1 MDESK
6 TMEILL
12 KLQEVSELFTA
23 PRLTKYEVLD
33 ILEPTILEY
42 LDLRILSIETLK
54 FSRPFPKHHFLSH
67 YGEAFMNYG
76 PLIGVW
82 GMRMESKGRV
92 K

>member
-1 MDESK
+1 MVSK
-6 TMEILL
+6 R
-12 KLQEVSELFTA
+12 ELPIANMKELVTA
-23 PRLTKYEVLD
+23 PRLTKYEVLN

-54 FSRPFPKHHFLSH
+54 FSRPRPKHHFLSH
-67 YGEAFMNYG
+67 YGEAFMNYC